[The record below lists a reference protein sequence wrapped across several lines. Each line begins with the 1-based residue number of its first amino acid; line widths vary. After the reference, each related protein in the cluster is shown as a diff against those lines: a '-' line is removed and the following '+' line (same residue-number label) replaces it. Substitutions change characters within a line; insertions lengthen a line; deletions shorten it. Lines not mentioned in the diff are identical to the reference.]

1 MPMPSASARSRRWD
15 GLGLFGAARVSFLL
29 AAWARIGAGW
39 IDSREIRGRQRASA
53 WYHSRQEQVKDA
65 LTRPEGFGG
74 WLLLIAIGQWL
85 GVFAGLGQLLLGLPD
100 YMSQGSDPLMRRGVM
115 GEAGLEV
122 ALLAMML
129 YTAVMMSMKR
139 REFPALF
146 RIQLALIVVVPL
158 LSTWWTSTSAGKPI
172 EGLEFA
178 GTAVQA
184 VVGVIGASLSILY
197 SLRSERVRNT
207 FSH

>member
-1 MPMPSASARSRRWD
+1 MASLS
-15 GLGLFGAARVSFLL
+15 
-29 AAWARIGAGW
+29 IG
-39 IDSREIRGRQRASA
+39 
-53 WYHSRQEQVKDA
+53 QVKDA

-85 GVFAGLGQLLLGLPD
+85 GVFGGLVQFLLGLPD
-100 YMSQGSDPLMRRGVM
+100 DLDHWGDPAMRRGIM
-115 GEAGLEV
+115 GEAGLEI

-129 YTAVMMSMKR
+129 YTAAMMSMKR
-139 REFPALF
+139 REFPTLF
-146 RIQLALIVVVPL
+146 RIQLALVVVVPL
-158 LSTWWTSTSAGKPI
+158 LSTWWTSSSAGTPI

-184 VVGVIGASLSILY
+184 VVSVIGASLSILY

-207 FSH
+207 FIY

>member
-1 MPMPSASARSRRWD
+1 MPW
-15 GLGLFGAARVSFLL
+15 FRVE
-29 AAWARIGAGW
+29 R
-39 IDSREIRGRQRASA
+39 
-53 WYHSRQEQVKDA
+53 VT

-85 GVFAGLGQLLLGLPD
+85 GVFGQLIQLLLALPD
-100 YMSQGSDPLMRRGVM
+100 YASRWSDLSMRRGIM
-115 GEAGLEV
+115 GEAGLDI
-122 ALLAMML
+122 ALLALML

-139 REFPALF
+139 RHFPTLF
-146 RIQLALIVVVPL
+146 RIQLALLVVVPL
-158 LSTWWTSTSAGKPI
+158 LSTWWASSSAGKPI

-184 VVGVIGASLSILY
+184 VVGVIAASLSILY

-207 FSH
+207 FIY